1 MDSQEIKSKMSSIE
15 SQYLMKLIQL
25 VIDTVG
31 KDTWRMDYEELK
43 AKQQELER
51 QLLDQL
57 PQVEIA
63 EAHQECDERKPKYMV
78 WKMSTLNVEVEHTTI
93 ESAMND
99 AERIA
104 RFNPG
109 SEVYVLKQ
117 LGFAKVPSNDVQW
130 TICGRPVEKLDI
142 KLPDDD
148 ESDDDIPMPF

>member
-1 MDSQEIKSKMSSIE
+1 MSSIE

-31 KDTWRMDYEELK
+31 KDIGRMDYEELK

-63 EAHQECDERKPKYMV
+63 EAHQECDERESKYMI
-78 WKMSTLNVEVEHTTI
+78 WRRGTLRIEYEHTTI
-93 ESAMND
+93 ESAITE

-104 RFNPG
+104 RFNPD

-117 LGFAKVPSNDVQW
+117 IGFAKVPSSDVRW
-130 TICGRPVEKLDI
+130 KMLDVE
-142 KLPDDD
+142 LPDDD
-148 ESDDDIPMPF
+148 ESDSDIPLLF